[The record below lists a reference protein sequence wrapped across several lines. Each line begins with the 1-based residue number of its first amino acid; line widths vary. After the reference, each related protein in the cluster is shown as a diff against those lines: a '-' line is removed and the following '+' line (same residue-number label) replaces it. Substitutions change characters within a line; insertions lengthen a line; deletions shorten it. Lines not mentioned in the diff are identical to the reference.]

1 MIQQEK
7 NNLPLKN
14 IFAHLTSLLQGQDTT
29 IRHLLGTLIAQGHVL
44 LEDLPGTGKTT
55 LAKSLANSLEAN
67 FSRIQFTPDLMPSDI
82 TGTTI
87 YNPQEQRFIFHKG
100 AIFANILLADEINRA
115 SPRTQ
120 SALLEAM
127 EEQQISNEG
136 RTLALPNPF
145 FVIATENPVEMHGTF
160 PLPEAQLDRF
170 MTKLSL
176 GYVSEDHEIAILKSK
191 LVPKNIAG
199 KQLNQNIIS
208 IEQLLQ
214 MRQEVRSTFVSE
226 PILRYI
232 AQIVRSTRTNQF
244 VKVGAS
250 ARGSIALLHLSQALA
265 YIDDQNFVTPSHVQE
280 AAPLVLAHRLIL
292 SDAARMQNT
301 NASNIIKD
309 VLNASRAPS

>member
-1 MIQQEK
+1 MIQQDEK
-7 NNLPLKN
+7 NLPLKN
-14 IFAHLTSLLQGQDTT
+14 IFAHLTALLQGQNTT
-29 IRHLLGTLIAQGHVL
+29 IRHLLATLIAQGHVL

-55 LAKSLANSLEAN
+55 LAKSLANSLDAK

-100 AIFANILLADEINRA
+100 AIFANVLLADEINRA

-136 RTLALPNPF
+136 RTLVLPNPF

-176 GYVSEDHEIAILKSK
+176 GYVSEEHEIAILKSK
-191 LVPKNIAG
+191 LADKST
-199 KQLNQNIIS
+199 LQNNKKHIIS
-208 IEQLLQ
+208 VEQLLQ
-214 MRQEVRSTFVSE
+214 MRSEVRSMFVSE

-232 AQIVRSTRTNQF
+232 AQIVRSTRSNQF

-250 ARGSIALLHLSQALA
+250 ARGSISLLHLSQAFA
-265 YIDDQNFVTPSHVQE
+265 YIDEQNFVTPLHVQE

-292 SDAARMQNT
+292 SDAARMQNIH
-301 NASNIIKD
+301 ASNIIKD
-309 VLNASRAPS
+309 VLNATRAPS